1 MHFKPYNR
9 HLVVDLIEQ
18 KQEDKSLVVLP
29 TDYKK
34 PKSPYVR
41 AKVIECSEDS
51 KFNGVLFSNDSVL
64 VDRSMLQ
71 KIEFDELSFY
81 LVLENYVFGKI
92 YDGGSNDR
100 V

>member
-34 PKSPYVR
+34 PENPHVKCLVKDISEKSIYHGEIDVGDTIVVER
-41 AKVIECSEDS
+41 
-51 KFNGVLFSNDSVL
+51 
-64 VDRSMLQ
+64 RMLD
-71 KIEFDELSFY
+71 KIEFDGKTAY
-81 LVLENYVFGKI
+81 LVLENYI
-92 YDGGSNDR
+92 YGRIEDEIE
-100 V
+100 